1 MTIEITPEIQEV
13 IDEAVAGL
21 KSQNAKLIGDLRAA
35 RKGQEIDPQVIT
47 DLEAKIVKLQGDL
60 TNAQKA
66 AKEAGK
72 LNETL
77 AQKAKAE
84 EDYAQRLLVETN
96 ITNALVASN
105 VAPAFLD
112 AAKALFERQTK
123 IVIDGESRVA
133 KIGDKN
139 AIDHIKEWAASE
151 VGQNFVAAPA
161 NSGGGSQGGK
171 NSQTGQKILSRE
183 VFEGL
188 SQEQRMEFSKSGGSM
203 DREY

>member
-1 MTIEITPEIQEV
+1 MSIEITPEIQAV

-21 KSQNAKLIGDLRAA
+21 QAKNSELLGKLVKAQ
-35 RKGQEIDPQVIT
+35 KGQEIDPQTVI
-47 DLEAKIVKLQGDL
+47 DLEQKIDKLQSDL
-60 TNAQKA
+60 SVAQKA

-112 AAKALFERQTK
+112 AARALFERQTK
-123 IVIDGESRVA
+123 IVVDGESRVA
-133 KIGDKN
+133 KIGDVN
-139 AIDHIKEWAASE
+139 VVDHIKEWAASE
-151 VGQNFVAAPA
+151 VGQNFVSAPA

-171 NSQTGQKILSRE
+171 NSQTGQKTVTRE
-183 VFEGL
+183 AFEGM
-188 SQEQRMEFSKSGGSM
+188 SQVQRMEFAKTGGAIV
-203 DREY
+203 E